1 MDRQLGGIKILQ
13 EQAERKTLEA
23 EQRLQELQQGQ
34 ATADQEAQRVAQARA
49 ELDDVRREFDQAKT
63 ENLALVAKIDF
74 ISSEKAVAEG
84 DLHDL
89 LAQKEDLDVR
99 IVELQADVEKTKS
112 QARSDFDAAYYELI
126 RTIFNINLCTF
137 SHNRPF
143 PISV

>member
-13 EQAERKTLEA
+13 EQAERKTSEA

-34 ATADQEAQRVAQARA
+34 VTSDQEAQRVAQARS
-49 ELDDVRREFDQAKT
+49 ELEDVRKQFDQSKT

-74 ISSEKAVAEG
+74 ITSEKAIAEG

-99 IVELQADVEKTKS
+99 IAQLEADIEKTRKE
-112 QARSDFDAAYYELI
+112 AKADFDAAYYELI
-126 RTIFNINLCTF
+126 CNTF
-137 SHNRPF
+137 SSFQHF
-143 PISV
+143 PQ

>member
-1 MDRQLGGIKILQ
+1 MGGLKILQ
-13 EQAERKTLEA
+13 EQAERKTVEA

-34 ATADQEAQRVAQARA
+34 ATVDQEAQRVAQARA
-49 ELDDVRREFDQAKT
+49 DLDDVRKQFDQAKT

-99 IVELQADVEKTKS
+99 IVELKGEVERTRTQGK
-112 QARSDFDAAYYELI
+112 ADFDAAYYEL
-126 RTIFNINLCTF
+126 LCK
-137 SHNRPF
+137 
-143 PISV
+143 